1 MALLRQLYTNFTS
14 GEVTPL
20 FSARI
25 DAAAYKNGVKDLE
38 NFRILAQGGIKR
50 RPGLRKRYN
59 VGLGTSY
66 ATQLIPYVYDED
78 EAYLILFAST
88 GSTKFIQAFDPTKE
102 TFAISTTG
110 TAGDWTAAGIV
121 GNLKYAQSGDT
132 MIVVHPDMPMLVL
145 TRTSATEFA
154 RSDFTFDT
162 SGGFIHQPYYK
173 FVDPAVT
180 LTPANTGTSN
190 QTITASAS
198 IFSSAWVGEEIE
210 YTDSAGTIHH
220 IAVVAYLSGTTIT
233 GKFDT
238 APSNTNAR
246 TTWKEQVFSSRH
258 GYARSVAFHDQ
269 RLVFGGSRDLP
280 NHIFMS
286 KVGEFF
292 NFDVGTGLDD
302 ESIQIQIAEN
312 QVSEIKAVESFRHLS
327 IFTSEAELYV
337 PTSENRPLT
346 PSTISVKR
354 QTSYGSSGVNPV
366 DFDGALVYLTKSK
379 GAVREFVFSDLSQA
393 YNSDAI
399 SLLSQEMIGTIVDM
413 SAQREAP
420 DQAEA
425 YLYTVNSD
433 GNMAVMVSIRKEQVQ
448 GWMQY
453 TTDGT
458 FQNVATV
465 NRRVFALVRRD
476 MPLGNGNTE
485 SRLFIE
491 EFDNS
496 YHLDCAE
503 KQTNGSAITNWTI
516 TAESGLL
523 NYPDIRNRDVSVK
536 SGNFALGSF
545 PANNSGEITLNDA
558 VTEVEIGIP
567 YTPTMTTLPPE
578 FTLQDGITVG
588 QKRRIVRAVLDLNES
603 LNVKTKGTNIL
614 IRRVTDDLS
623 LQPTPLTTRK
633 EVYLLGWSSEGTVTV
648 TQDQPLPL
656 TLNGLLL
663 EVEV

>member
-50 RPGLRKRYN
+50 RPGLRVRQN
-59 VGLGTSY
+59 LGTLTA
-66 ATQLIPYVYDED
+66 ATQMVPYVYDED
-78 EAYLILFAST
+78 ESYLLVFASN
-88 GSTKFIQAFDPTKE
+88 GSMYAFDPNLS
-102 TFAISTTG
+102 TFGINGVGSGAWNST
-110 TAGDWTAAGIV
+110 DKV
-121 GNLKYAQSGDT
+121 GNLRFAQSGDT
-132 MIVVHPDMPMLVL
+132 MIVVHPDMPMQVI
-145 TRTSATEFA
+145 TRTSATQFA
-154 RSDFTFDT
+154 KSDYAFDT
-162 SGGFIHQPYYK
+162 ADGYIHQPYYK
-173 FVDPAVT
+173 FVDPSVT
-180 LTPANTGTSN
+180 LTPANNSTSN

-238 APSNTNAR
+238 APANTNSR

-269 RLVFGGSRDLP
+269 RLVFGGSKDLP
-280 NHIFMS
+280 NHLFMS

-413 SAQREAP
+413 SAQREAS

-433 GNMAVMVSIRKEQVQ
+433 GKMAVMVSIRKEQVQ

-453 TTDGT
+453 TTDGL
-458 FQNVATV
+458 FKGVATV
-465 NRRVFALVRRD
+465 NRRVFVLVERQ
-476 MPLGNGNTE
+476 MPLSGGGNE
-485 SRLFIE
+485 MRLFIE

-496 YHLDCAE
+496 YHLDCAS
-503 KQTNGSAITNWTI
+503 KQTNGSPTQNWTI
-516 TAESGLL
+516 PAASGLT
-523 NYPDIRNRDVSVK
+523 NYPDIRNRDVTVK
-536 SGNFALGSF
+536 SGNYSLGSVS
-545 PANNSGEITLNDA
+545 ANNSGEIVLTDA
-558 VTEVEIGIP
+558 VSEVEIGIP

-614 IRRVTDDLS
+614 IRRVTDDFS
-623 LQPTPLTTRK
+623 LEPSPLTTRK